1 VLALRALLPRTPG
14 EGRRA
19 ALVSGEAGSGK
30 SRLVRELARQLAD
43 EGAVVLYGACDSV
56 VTPPY
61 GPFAEALERLVRD
74 ADPEQLREDAGAGVG
89 ELTRILPALA
99 GVFGELP
106 PPVAAEADA
115 ERHRLH
121 TAVTELLTAM
131 GQRAP
136 VLLVV
141 EDVHW
146 ADLPTLL
153 LVRHLV
159 RAGAGARLL
168 LVLTFRDTES
178 DVPPSLAEMLVDV
191 TRAEGV
197 RRLRIGGLGSED
209 VAEFVRLASGHEAGR
224 DVAEAMSTLTGGNAF
239 LLTELWRELVEA
251 DALEI
256 NAATVR
262 LARPVAAIGTPE
274 TVREVVAQRLAR
286 LGPDPALVLGLGATV
301 GAEFDLDTV
310 RRAAGLE
317 EGGLLDAIHEAVRA
331 GIIVEAP
338 RRGLAYRF
346 AHELVRRSVLDRV
359 PAHQRAEMHA
369 QVAKA
374 LESGSMFGDA
384 RARLAALAYHYAEAA
399 PVLGPERA
407 VSYNLLAAESATR
420 ALAFDDAAER
430 LRTALALGVADPR
443 ERGETCLELGY
454 ACHRAGRSTDAL
466 DAFRETAE
474 IARALDDAELLAR
487 AAIGFEEACWRP
499 AIHDAGAGEL
509 LREAVAALGPEP
521 TVTRVRLLGAL
532 TRALDFQG
540 EATKAYGAR
549 EEATA
554 LARAIDDRRALG
566 WVLASAYWAH
576 TTRTHEEV
584 SELLAEAVDIGTELD
599 DPELLAEAL
608 WWQVPSFVALCDH
621 SAARAS
627 LDQLFALAH
636 MLHEPFRLHVAEH
649 YASALA
655 LCDGDLVAAEA
666 AALRS
671 REWAQLLT
679 GRDPSGVYGIQMFS
693 LRREQGRL
701 VELAPVV
708 RLLAEGDRGSTWGPG
723 LAAVLATLGMHDDAR
738 ALLGRI
744 RATGLEPVREGL
756 WLGALTYLTDA
767 ASVVGDVETAALVL
781 AALEDR
787 RGSNVQI
794 GHLVSCYGAADR
806 YLGMLETVLGDW
818 TAAEASFETAIALN
832 RRLGARTW
840 LAHTCVEYARMLLTR
855 ATGDDRMRAA
865 SLLREA
871 TNLVHEHGLSLV
883 AAKVAELARTVDPTP
898 GAPDGLTGR
907 EVDIIRLV
915 AEGLSNREIGARLV
929 ISEHTAANHVRN
941 ILRKTGCAN
950 RTEAAAYAHRR
961 GLVQS

>member
-1 VLALRALLPRTPG
+1 
-14 EGRRA
+14 
-19 ALVSGEAGSGK
+19 
-30 SRLVRELARQLAD
+30 
-43 EGAVVLYGACDSV
+43 
-56 VTPPY
+56 
-61 GPFAEALERLVRD
+61 
-74 ADPEQLREDAGAGVG
+74 
-89 ELTRILPALA
+89 
-99 GVFGELP
+99 
-106 PPVAAEADA
+106 
-115 ERHRLH
+115 
-121 TAVTELLTAM
+121 
-131 GQRAP
+131 
-136 VLLVV
+136 VLLVL
-141 EDVHW
+141 EDIHW

-168 LVLTFRDTES
+168 LVLTFRDTEA
-178 DVPPSLAEMLVDV
+178 DVPPALAEALVEI

-197 RRLRIGGLGSED
+197 KRLRIGGLGSDD

-224 DVAEAMSTLTGGNAF
+224 DVAEAMSILTGGNAF

-256 NAATVR
+256 HAATVS
-262 LARPVAAIGTPE
+262 LARPISSIGTPE
-274 TVREVVAQRLAR
+274 TVREVVAHRLSR
-286 LGPDPALVLGLGATV
+286 LGTDTALVLGLGATV
-301 GAEFDLDTV
+301 GAEFELDTV
-310 RRAAGLE
+310 RRAADID
-317 EGGLLDAIHEAVRA
+317 EGRLLDAINEAVRT
-331 GIIVEAP
+331 GIVVEAP
-338 RRGLAYRF
+338 RLGLAYRF

-369 QVAKA
+369 HVAKA
-374 LESGSMFGDA
+374 LESGATFGDA
-384 RARLAALAYHYAEAA
+384 RAHLAALAHHYAEAA

-407 VSYNLLAAESATR
+407 VSYNLLAAESAAR
-420 ALAFDDAAER
+420 ALAFDEAAER
-430 LRTALALGVADPR
+430 LRTALALGVTDPR

-466 DAFRETAE
+466 DAFRETAQ

-540 EATKAYGAR
+540 EATKAYAAR
-549 EEATA
+549 EEATD

-576 TTRTHEEV
+576 ATRTHEEV
-584 SELLAEAVDIGTELD
+584 NALLAEAVEIGTELD

-608 WWQVPSFVALCDH
+608 WWQVPSFVALCEH
-621 SAARAS
+621 TAARAA
-627 LDQLFALAH
+627 LDQLFVLARR
-636 MLHEPFRLHVAEH
+636 LHEPFRLHVAEH
-649 YASALA
+649 YSSALA
-655 LCDGDLVAAEA
+655 LCDGNLVEAEG

-708 RLLAEGDRGSTWGPG
+708 RLLAEGERGSTWGPG
-723 LAAVLATLGMHDDAR
+723 LAAVLASLGMHDDAR
-738 ALLGRI
+738 AQLARI
-744 RATGLEPVREGL
+744 RAAGLEPVREGL

-767 ASVVGDVETAALVL
+767 ASVVGDVEMAALVL
-781 AALEDR
+781 AAFEDR
-787 RGSNVQI
+787 RGTNVQI

-818 TAAEASFETAIALN
+818 TAAEASFEAALALN

-840 LAHTCVEYARMLLTR
+840 LAHTCVEYARMLLAR
-855 ATGDDRMRAA
+855 LTGEDRVRAA
-865 SLLREA
+865 ALLREA
-871 TNLVHEHGLSLV
+871 TSLAHELGLSLV
-883 AAKVAELARTVDPTP
+883 ITKVAELGRAVDPAVV
-898 GAPDGLTGR
+898 APDDLTAR
-907 EVDIIRLV
+907 EAEIIRLV
-915 AEGLSNREIGARLV
+915 AEGLSNREIGTRLF

-961 GLVQS
+961 GLAQF